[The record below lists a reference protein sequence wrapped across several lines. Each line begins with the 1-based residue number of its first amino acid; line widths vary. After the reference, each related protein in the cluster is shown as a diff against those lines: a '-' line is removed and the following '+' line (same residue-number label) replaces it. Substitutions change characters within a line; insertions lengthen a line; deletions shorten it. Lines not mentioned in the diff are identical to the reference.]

1 MGIIFINRV
10 SFALCLFL
18 LPSLMLTGCF
28 SGRGKNVS
36 RSEINKV
43 PVSSDKAKQAD
54 NHISNEKPF
63 EEMKKNETCPP
74 TEEKL
79 LSQIVSPQNP
89 ESLMPITS
97 SMSRSQMHSEP
108 SRGIATARARRE
120 KAIKAPDFFYH
131 DEILTEDTV
140 WQGEVLIE
148 GGVTIASQ
156 TTLTVKN
163 GTVIRFRGNTGAKT
177 NGVLVVQGR
186 IVVSGSAD
194 KPVLFTT
201 LYENLH
207 AGDWQGIVLLGSGKK
222 NLIENCRI
230 EGAEIGF
237 DSSFSSIDLKN
248 IFFSKCRTGV
258 RLQDCLAAITG
269 GGVGECGA
277 GMIIY
282 DSEADIRAADFFGNR
297 LGIFAVRTSL
307 SLAGSKLTGNNLL
320 ALKTDKCRLIIN
332 GNSFTA
338 NGNGL
343 GLVESEGDVSG
354 NRITQNA
361 TYGLVLAR
369 SRVKVHGNEIIRNG
383 KVGLRIEDG
392 KGIAWGNSL
401 FANGDYD
408 LYNDGIEEFRA
419 IENWWGDAI
428 SDIERRIFDRQMDDC
443 RGRVLYIPVLQTK
456 PVLNTP

>member
-1 MGIIFINRV
+1 
-10 SFALCLFL
+10 
-18 LPSLMLTGCF
+18 
-28 SGRGKNVS
+28 
-36 RSEINKV
+36 
-43 PVSSDKAKQAD
+43 
-54 NHISNEKPF
+54 
-63 EEMKKNETCPP
+63 
-74 TEEKL
+74 
-79 LSQIVSPQNP
+79 
-89 ESLMPITS
+89 
-97 SMSRSQMHSEP
+97 
-108 SRGIATARARRE
+108 
-120 KAIKAPDFFYH
+120 
-131 DEILTEDTV
+131 
-140 WQGEVLIE
+140 
-148 GGVTIASQ
+148 
-156 TTLTVKN
+156 
-163 GTVIRFRGNTGAKT
+163 
-177 NGVLVVQGR
+177 
-186 IVVSGSAD
+186 
-194 KPVLFTT
+194 
-201 LYENLH
+201 
-207 AGDWQGIVLLGSGKK
+207 
-222 NLIENCRI
+222 
-230 EGAEIGF
+230 
-237 DSSFSSIDLKN
+237 
-248 IFFSKCRTGV
+248 
-258 RLQDCLAAITG
+258 
-269 GGVGECGA
+269 
-277 GMIIY
+277 MIIY